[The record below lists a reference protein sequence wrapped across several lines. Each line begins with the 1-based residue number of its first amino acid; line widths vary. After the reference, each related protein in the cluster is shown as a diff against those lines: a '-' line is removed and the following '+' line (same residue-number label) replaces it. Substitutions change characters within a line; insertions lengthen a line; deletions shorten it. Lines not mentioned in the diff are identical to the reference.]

1 VVAQIARLLIR
12 IIGWALTP
20 LVLIL
25 AAALG
30 ATITAFAVSGFS
42 VTAPLVVMGIGGLSG
57 AIAGSWGWFRLL
69 GRSRRL
75 RHALGVTPEGVPTEA
90 AIAEVIGP
98 EHQTVTPGD
107 QS

>member
-1 VVAQIARLLIR
+1 VVALIARLLIR

-30 ATITAFAVSGFS
+30 ATLAAVVAPGLS
-42 VTAPLVVMGIGGLSG
+42 VTAALAVMGVGGLIG
-57 AIAGSWGWFRLL
+57 ALAGSWGWFRLL

-75 RHALGVTPEGVPTEA
+75 RHALGVTPEGVPTDA
-90 AIAEVIGP
+90 ALAEVIGP
-98 EHQTVTPGD
+98 EHQPAAPGER
-107 QS
+107 S